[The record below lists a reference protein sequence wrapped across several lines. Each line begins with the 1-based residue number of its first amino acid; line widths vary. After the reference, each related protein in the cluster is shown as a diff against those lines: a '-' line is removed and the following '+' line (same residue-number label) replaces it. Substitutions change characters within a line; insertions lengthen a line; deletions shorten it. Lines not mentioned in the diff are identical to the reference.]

1 MTQTKTVSTRI
12 DNNVHTL
19 FTDYCNQQGM
29 TMSQMLSQFVNDVV
43 EANKDLVDSSQCS
56 IDSDEETKSN
66 ELTKFSQ
73 DEQPRDILKEVM
85 KILDEK
91 NKKKIIHSVET
102 SFRENTDHMKIEIEA
117 LERKIDKKLQ
127 EDRMKKQMA
136 CFKNDSCFD

>member
-56 IDSDEETKSN
+56 MESDEKTNSQSKNIKDILQQSIRIIDERKQKDDLSKFLKSLENKKSSTKSLGN
-66 ELTKFSQ
+66 
-73 DEQPRDILKEVM
+73 
-85 KILDEK
+85 
-91 NKKKIIHSVET
+91 
-102 SFRENTDHMKIEIEA
+102 
-117 LERKIDKKLQ
+117 
-127 EDRMKKQMA
+127 
-136 CFKNDSCFD
+136 